1 MRINDAGAQ
10 LLCECTSTASG
21 YPGYCGAPGT
31 SPSDG
36 VSTAT
41 PFAMVVPLS
50 HKLNPVLTQ
59 DHSGNANCVGSKVN
73 GFKFSIWYQY
83 RYLRI
88 YNL

>member
-1 MRINDAGAQ
+1 
-10 LLCECTSTASG
+10 
-21 YPGYCGAPGT
+21 
-31 SPSDG
+31 
-36 VSTAT
+36 
-41 PFAMVVPLS
+41 MVVPLS